1 MVDKY
6 KDMGTVV
13 MGKVESGV
21 AKKGQNMLMMPNR
34 TLVSIDQLWTDDYE
48 VTAVGSGENVKI
60 KLKVCTFD
68 TFHRYVDSIE
78 CLFICLFFPS
88 FRFTTQGIEEED
100 CSPGF
105 VLCDAISPIK
115 VARKF
120 DAQLVIL
127 EHKSII
133 CAGYSAVMH
142 VHCAAEEITVSVC
155 IVE

>member
-13 MGKVESGV
+13 MGKVESGS

-60 KLKVCTFD
+60 KLKVCITSTRF
-68 TFHRYVDSIE
+68 TVDSIE
-78 CLFICLFFPS
+78 CIFHVFS
-88 FRFTTQGIEEED
+88 SSNFTTQGIEEED